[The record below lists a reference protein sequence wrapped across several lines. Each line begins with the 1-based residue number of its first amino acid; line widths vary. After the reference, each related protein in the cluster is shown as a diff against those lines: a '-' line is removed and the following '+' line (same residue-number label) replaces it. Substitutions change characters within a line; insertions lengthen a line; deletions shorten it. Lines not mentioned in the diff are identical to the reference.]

1 MRNRLLAIL
10 FSVILLTPS
19 LRGQHQDADTV
30 FNPNII
36 YSGVHKNYE
45 IAGITVSGVPNYEDY
60 IIIGYSGLNI
70 GDRIDIPGA
79 EITNAAKRFARQ
91 GLFSSIQIKVQKIA
105 GDKVWLEFA
114 LKPQPRISAINY
126 HGASKS
132 ERKDLEE
139 RLQLMKGN
147 QITPNIVDRAEK
159 IIKGYYDKKGFGNA
173 TIKITQAED
182 LSAPNENIVDI
193 NIDKHGKVKVHK
205 IYITGNEVMS
215 SSKLQRVMKKTN
227 EKGKLINLFRQKKF
241 VESDYQDDLDR
252 IIEKYNEKGYRDAK
266 ILADSVVPY
275 GENTVDVYINLEE
288 GKKYYLSSI
297 DWVGNTV
304 YNTATLDQ
312 ILDINP
318 GEVYNQKLLKK
329 RLEEDEDAVSNLYQN
344 NGYLFS
350 HLVPI
355 EKNIHGDSIDL
366 ELRVIE
372 GPQATI
378 NNVVIK
384 DRKSVV

>member
-1 MRNRLLAIL
+1 ML
-10 FSVILLTPS
+10 FRS
-19 LRGQHQDADTV
+19 
-30 FNPNII
+30 
-36 YSGVHKNYE
+36 
-45 IAGITVSGVPNYEDY
+45 
-60 IIIGYSGLNI
+60 
-70 GDRIDIPGA
+70 
-79 EITNAAKRFARQ
+79 
-91 GLFSSIQIKVQKIA
+91 
-105 GDKVWLEFA
+105 
-114 LKPQPRISAINY
+114 
-126 HGASKS
+126 
-132 ERKDLEE
+132 
-139 RLQLMKGN
+139 
-147 QITPNIVDRAEK
+147 
-159 IIKGYYDKKGFGNA
+159 
-173 TIKITQAED
+173 
-182 LSAPNENIVDI
+182 
-193 NIDKHGKVKVHK
+193 
-205 IYITGNEVMS
+205 
-215 SSKLQRVMKKTN
+215 
-227 EKGKLINLFRQKKF
+227 GKLINLFRQKKF

-378 NNVVIK
+378 NNVVINGN
-384 DRKSVV
+384 DRLYEKEIGRAHV